1 MKRKT
6 FIAIL
11 AIAMVL
17 VLSLAIL
24 TACNNKKHDF
34 SSKWEYDETSHWH
47 ECMTKK
53 HSDVADKADHT
64 FDAGVVTTEPT
75 EAAEGVKTL
84 TCTVCGYQKTESV
97 PQLEHTYDMNNWK
110 FDEQTHWHPAT
121 CAHTDLKKDE
131 AQHTW
136 NEGVVTTQPTETTED
151 VKTYTCTVCGN
162 TKTATIGTL
171 EHKHTFDTER
181 WDHDAENHWHP
192 ATCAHTSEK
201 KDLAAHSW
209 NEGVV
214 TTQPTETTE
223 GVKTYT
229 CTVCGNTKTA
239 TIGTLEHKHTF
250 DTERWDHDAENHWHP
265 ATCAHT
271 SEKKGLAAHSWNEG
285 VVTTQPTETTEGVKT
300 YTCTVCG
307 NTKTATIGM
316 LDHKHTFD
324 TERWTYDAENH
335 WHPATC
341 AHTDEKKDL
350 AAHSWNAGV
359 VTTEPNYGVEG
370 EKTFTCTVCK
380 TTRVESVP
388 ALAPKTNTISFAS
401 DLSLDKTYD
410 GRAVVV
416 AADKVNRKGNGAITI
431 EYMREDE
438 STYSTVAPK
447 DAGTYYVRA
456 SVAPT
461 AEWLGGKIEKEFTI
475 EHRTL
480 TLSESVYSRK
490 IDQTLESGK
499 FGLECKNVQEETNN
513 VVTWVTVEVP
523 DQYRAAGIHNIRV
536 GELIVD
542 NQNFVIESN
551 TIVRLTVWDAPEFY
565 AGVQNTF
572 SISGRGT
579 VLEVQIAN
587 GTVNVGDQLLINELG
602 KVITVTAIETN
613 RQVLE
618 SATAGDTAGLLTKDV
633 TKDEVKRGYTI
644 TKLDTVASYDKFTAT
659 IRVLETKTTP
669 MQDNYNPNAR
679 FVFID
684 GIGDIQ
690 CTIKFP
696 TGSDMLM
703 PGETLAGVTVD
714 FKGATVPAFVGRRFL
729 LIDGSSKTVAEGVI
743 TDVAPK
749 TRVNCTVSEPTGKTA
764 VIEPIQ
770 GGEKT
775 FALNLNR
782 STALE
787 NIVDSEAIDV
797 VVKYDGVI
805 VGSYKRT
812 GLGVGSGDLA
822 HVENGGTLSGSYIN
836 INLAKGVSGLTDADG
851 NWICDQANVT
861 FDVSAKQT
869 QQVDNLEAGS
879 VTTISIGSKEVKYF
893 TLNELE
899 PLSSGWYSF
908 VNAFNTSG
916 SSRYELYTD
925 AGVKVDM
932 MSDMFK
938 STGGK
943 YYVRYTVNANILNA
957 QIGFIAA
964 KEELEATNTTKSL
977 IIPSGKKDDRLVIKV
992 TLNRALSYFHKNT
1005 VTFQGNVSAFNGSV
1019 VKVYDSNY
1027 KFYNGMGY
1035 QSLPT
1040 GHWFFLPT
1048 QNSEQTYAYIMM
1060 KYAADLAGTA
1070 ELKFEHSA
1078 AVQLLNSDLQTVPF
1092 KANASMNFMFK
1103 APTTGKYKI
1112 EIVATGSNA
1121 LIPPTTISVNMVY
1134 DPNLATVTIN
1144 DNTYFNANTTE
1155 GYYSITLKNLT
1166 DSAQTV
1172 RIHVVKVS

>member
-17 VLSLAIL
+17 VLSLAVL
-24 TACNNKKHDF
+24 TACNKNKHEF
-34 SSKWEYDETSHWH
+34 SSEWKNDETSHWH

-64 FDAGVVTTEPT
+64 FDAGVVTTPAT
-75 EAAEGVKTL
+75 ETAEGVKTL
-84 TCTVCGYQKTESV
+84 TCTVCGYQKTQSV
-97 PQLEHTYDMNNWK
+97 PQLGHTFDMDNWK

-131 AQHTW
+131 AEHAW
-136 NEGVVTTQPTETTED
+136 NEGVITTE
-151 VKTYTCTVCGN
+151 
-162 TKTATIGTL
+162 
-171 EHKHTFDTER
+171 
-181 WDHDAENHWHP
+181 
-192 ATCAHTSEK
+192 
-201 KDLAAHSW
+201 
-209 NEGVV
+209 
-214 TTQPTETTE
+214 PTETTE

-229 CTVCGNTKTA
+229 CTVCHTTKTA
-239 TIGTLEHKHTF
+239 KIGTLEHKHTF
-250 DTERWDHDAENHWHP
+250 DTERWEYNAENHWHP
-265 ATCAHT
+265 ATCGHT
-271 SEKKGLAAHSWNEG
+271 DEKKDLGAHVWNEG
-285 VVTTQPTETTEGVKT
+285 VVTTEPTETTEGVKT
-300 YTCTVCG
+300 YTCTTCG

-316 LDHKHTFD
+316 LDHEHTFD
-324 TERWTYDAENH
+324 MTKWSYDTENH

-350 AAHSWNAGV
+350 AAHNWNAGV
-359 VTTEPNYGVEG
+359 ITKPSDYGVEG
-370 EKTFTCTVCK
+370 EKTYTCTTCK
-380 TTRVESVP
+380 TTRVETLPVKP
-388 ALAPKTNTISFAS
+388 PQFNTLTF
-401 DLSLDKTYD
+401 DGGLELSKTYD
-410 GRAVVV
+410 GMPVVIKPENV
-416 AADKVNRKGNGAITI
+416 HFKGNGALTI
-431 EYMREDE
+431 EYKLEDE
-438 STYSTVAPK
+438 DDSAYTTTAPA
-447 DAGTYYVRA
+447 DAGEYIVRA
-456 SVAPT
+456 RVAGTP
-461 AEWLGGKIEKEFTI
+461 EWYGTSNTKLFTI
-475 EHRTL
+475 KHRIL
-480 TLSESVYSRK
+480 TLSESVYSKK
-490 IDQTLESGK
+490 IDQKLESGK
-499 FGLECKNVQEETNN
+499 FGLECKNVAEETNN

-523 DQYRAAGIHNIRV
+523 AQYRTVGIHNMRV

-542 NQNFVIESN
+542 NPNYMFNVADESKE
-551 TIVRLTVWDAPEFY
+551 VRLTVWDAPEFY
-565 AGVQNTF
+565 AGVKDVLT
-572 SISGRGT
+572 ITGRGT

-587 GTVNVGDQLLINELG
+587 GTVNVGDELHINELG
-602 KVITVTAIETN
+602 KVFTVTAMQKGSQAVET
-613 RQVLE
+613 
-618 SATAGDTAGLLTKDV
+618 ATAGDTVGLLTTDV
-633 TKDEVKRGYTI
+633 TRDEVERGYTI
-644 TKLDTVASYDKFTAT
+644 TKIDTVASYDKVTAT
-659 IRVLETKTTP
+659 IRVSENKKTPINTGYSP
-669 MQDNYNPNAR
+669 FAR
-679 FVFID
+679 FIFIE
-684 GIGDIQ
+684 GIGNINS
-690 CTIKFP
+690 TITLP
-696 TGSDMLM
+696 ISSGIM
-703 PGETLAGVTVD
+703 PGHTLAGVTID
-714 FKGATVPAFVGRRFL
+714 FKGAKVPAFVGRRFW
-729 LIDGSSKTVAEGVI
+729 LIEGGITVAEGVV

-797 VVKYDGVI
+797 VVKYNGVI

-812 GLGVGSGDLA
+812 GIGVGSGDLA
-822 HVENGGTLSGSYIN
+822 HVENGGTLKGSYIN

-851 NWICDQANVT
+851 NWICDKANVT

-869 QQVDNLEAGS
+869 QQVDNLAAGS
-879 VTTISIGSKEVKYF
+879 VTTISIGKDEVKYF

-899 PLSSGWYSF
+899 PLTSGWYSF

-916 SSRYELYTD
+916 SCRYELYTD

-943 YYVRYTVNANILNA
+943 YYVRYTVNANVLNA

-964 KEELEATNTTKSL
+964 KELEATNTTKSL
-977 IIPSGKKDDRLVIKV
+977 TIPSGKKDDRLVIKV
-992 TLNRALSYFHKNT
+992 TLNKALSYFHKNT

-1019 VKVYDSNY
+1019 VKVCDSNY

-1035 QSLPT
+1035 QSIPT

-1092 KANASMNFMFK
+1092 NANASKNFMFK
-1103 APTTGKYKI
+1103 APTTGKYRI

-1134 DPNLATVTIN
+1134 DPNFATVTIN

-1166 DSAQTV
+1166 NSAQDV

>member
-64 FDAGVVTTEPT
+64 FDAGVVTTQPT

-97 PQLEHTYDMNNWK
+97 PQLEHTFDMGKWK

-131 AQHTW
+131 AEHTWNEGVITTHPTETTEGVKTYTCTVCGNTKTAKIGMLDHKHTFDMTKWSYNAENHWHPATCGHTDEKKDLGAHVW
-136 NEGVVTTQPTETTED
+136 NEGVVTTQPTETTEG
-151 VKTYTCTVCGN
+151 VKTYTCTTCGN
-162 TKTATIGTL
+162 TKTATIGML
-171 EHKHTFDTER
+171 DHKHTFDTER

-201 KDLAAHSW
+201 KDLAAHKW
-209 NEGVV
+209 NDGVI
-214 TTQPTETTE
+214 
-223 GVKTYT
+223 
-229 CTVCGNTKTA
+229 TK
-239 TIGTLEHKHTF
+239 
-250 DTERWDHDAENHWHP
+250 P
-265 ATCAHT
+265 A
-271 SEKKGLAAHSWNEG
+271 
-285 VVTTQPTETTEGVKT
+285 
-300 YTCTVCG
+300 
-307 NTKTATIGM
+307 
-316 LDHKHTFD
+316 D
-324 TERWTYDAENH
+324 
-335 WHPATC
+335 
-341 AHTDEKKDL
+341 
-350 AAHSWNAGV
+350 
-359 VTTEPNYGVEG
+359 YGVEG

-388 ALAPKTNTISFAS
+388 ATPPKNNTISFAS
-401 DLSLDKTYD
+401 GLSLDKTYD
-410 GRAVVV
+410 GTPVVV
-416 AADKVNRKGNGAITI
+416 AADKINRKGNGAITI

-447 DAGTYYVRA
+447 DAGTYHVRA

-461 AEWLGGKIEKEFTI
+461 AEWLGGKIETEFTI
-475 EHRTL
+475 EHRIL

-499 FGLECKNVQEETNN
+499 FGLECKNVAEETNN
-513 VVTWVTVEVP
+513 DVTWVTIGVP
-523 DQYRAAGIHNIRV
+523 EQYRAAGIHNMHV
-536 GELIVD
+536 SELIVD
-542 NQNFVIESN
+542 NPNFVIESN
-551 TIVRLTVWDAPEFY
+551 TSVRLTVWDAPEFY
-565 AGVQNTF
+565 AGVEDVL
-572 SISGRGT
+572 SITGRGT
-579 VLEVQIAN
+579 VLSVQIAN
-587 GTVNVGDQLLINELG
+587 GTVNVGDQLHINELG
-602 KVITVTAIETN
+602 KVFTVTAMQNGSQAVET
-613 RQVLE
+613 
-618 SATAGDTAGLLTKDV
+618 ATAGDTVGLLTKDV
-633 TKDEVKRGYTI
+633 TREEVLRGYTL
-644 TKLDTVASYDKFTAT
+644 TKLDTVASYDKVTAT
-659 IRVLETKTTP
+659 IRVAEDKKTPIATG
-669 MQDNYNPNAR
+669 YSPNAR
-679 FVFID
+679 FIFIE
-684 GIGDIQ
+684 GIGNIPS
-690 CTIKFP
+690 TIKFP
-696 TGSDMLM
+696 TGSNMLI

-714 FKGATVPAFVGRRFL
+714 FKGAKVPAFVGRRFL
-729 LIDGSSKTVAEGVI
+729 LIEGSKTVAEGVV

-749 TRVNCTVSEPTGKTA
+749 TRVNCTVSEPAGKTA

-782 STALE
+782 SNVIE
-787 NIVDSEAIDV
+787 NLVNSEAIDL

-812 GLGVGSGDLA
+812 GLGVGNGDLA
-822 HVENGGTLSGSYIN
+822 HVENGGTLKGSYIN
-836 INLAKGVSGLTDADG
+836 IDLAKGVEGLTDADG

-869 QQVDNLEAGS
+869 QQVDNLAAGS
-879 VTTISIGSKEVKYF
+879 VTTISLGANDVKYF

-899 PLSSGWYSF
+899 PLTSGWYSF
-908 VNAFNTSG
+908 VNAFNNNG
-916 SSRYELYTD
+916 SSRYAVYTD

-938 STGGK
+938 STGGG

-964 KEELEATNTTKSL
+964 KGELSATNTTKSL
-977 IIPSGKKDDRLVIKV
+977 IIPSGNQGDRVVIKV
-992 TLNRALSYFHKNT
+992 TLNKALSYFYKNT
-1005 VTFQGNVSAFNGSV
+1005 VTFKQNVSAFNGSV

-1027 KFYNGMGY
+1027 QYYNTMGY
-1035 QSLPT
+1035 QSLPS
-1040 GHWFFLPT
+1040 GHRFYLPT

-1060 KYAADLAGTA
+1060 KYAADLTGTA

-1078 AVQLLNSDLQTVPF
+1078 AGVQLLNKDLQTVHF
-1092 KANASMNFMFK
+1092 KANESRNFMFK
-1103 APTTGKYKI
+1103 ASEIGQYKI
-1112 EIVATGSNA
+1112 EIVATDSNV
-1121 LIPPTTISVNMVY
+1121 LIPPTTISVDKVY
-1134 DPNLATVTIN
+1134 DTNFATVNII
-1144 DNTYFNANTTE
+1144 DNTKFNANATGE
-1155 GYYSITLKNLT
+1155 YYSLTLKNMT
-1166 DSAQTV
+1166 NSAQAV

>member
-1 MKRKT
+1 MKRKS

-17 VLSLAIL
+17 VLSLAVL
-24 TACNNKKHDF
+24 TACNKNKHEF
-34 SSKWEYDETSHWH
+34 SSEWKNDETSHWH

-64 FDAGVVTTEPT
+64 FDAGVVTTPAT
-75 EAAEGVKTL
+75 ETTEGVLTL
-84 TCTVCGYQKTESV
+84 TCTVCGFQKTK
-97 PQLEHTYDMNNWK
+97 PIDKLEHVHTFDMTKWSYDNDK
-110 FDEQTHWHPAT
+110 HWHSAT

-131 AQHTW
+131 AEHAW
-136 NEGVVTTQPTETTED
+136 NE
-151 VKTYTCTVCGN
+151 
-162 TKTATIGTL
+162 
-171 EHKHTFDTER
+171 
-181 WDHDAENHWHP
+181 
-192 ATCAHTSEK
+192 
-201 KDLAAHSW
+201 
-209 NEGVV
+209 
-214 TTQPTETTE
+214 
-223 GVKTYT
+223 
-229 CTVCGNTKTA
+229 
-239 TIGTLEHKHTF
+239 
-250 DTERWDHDAENHWHP
+250 
-265 ATCAHT
+265 
-271 SEKKGLAAHSWNEG
+271 
-285 VVTTQPTETTEGVKT
+285 
-300 YTCTVCG
+300 
-307 NTKTATIGM
+307 
-316 LDHKHTFD
+316 
-324 TERWTYDAENH
+324 
-335 WHPATC
+335 
-341 AHTDEKKDL
+341 
-350 AAHSWNAGV
+350 GV
-359 VTTEPNYGVEG
+359 VTTEPNYGVAG
-370 EKTFTCTVCK
+370 EKTYTCTTCK
-380 TTRVESVP
+380 ATRKETIP
-388 ALAPKTNTISFAS
+388 ATPPKYNTLTF
-401 DLSLDKTYD
+401 DGGLELSKTYD
-410 GRAVVV
+410 GTPVVLKPENV
-416 AADKVNRKGNGAITI
+416 HFNGNGALTI
-431 EYMREDE
+431 EYKLEDE
-438 STYSTVAPK
+438 DDSAYTTTAPT
-447 DAGTYYVRA
+447 DAGEYIVRA
-456 SVAPT
+456 RVAGT
-461 AEWLGGKIEKEFTI
+461 AEWYGISNTKSFTI
-475 EHRTL
+475 MHRIL

-490 IDQTLESGK
+490 IDQNLESGK

-513 VVTWVTVEVP
+513 TLTWVTVEVP
-523 DQYRAAGIHNIRV
+523 AQYRTVGIHNMRV

-542 NQNFVIESN
+542 NPNYMFAIADESKE
-551 TIVRLTVWDAPEFY
+551 VRLTVWDAPEFY
-565 AGVQNTF
+565 AGVQDVLT
-572 SISGRGT
+572 ITGRGT

-587 GTVNVGDQLLINELG
+587 GTVNVGDQLHINELG
-602 KVITVTAIETN
+602 KVFTVTAMEKDSQAVET
-613 RQVLE
+613 
-618 SATAGDTAGLLTKDV
+618 ATAGDRVGLLTKDV
-633 TKDEVKRGYTI
+633 TKDEVNLGYTI
-644 TKLDTVASYDKFTAT
+644 TKLDTVASYDKVTAT
-659 IRVLETKTTP
+659 IRVSENKKTPINTGYSP
-669 MQDNYNPNAR
+669 FAR
-679 FVFID
+679 FVFIE
-684 GIGDIQ
+684 GMGDIQ
-690 CTIKFP
+690 STITLP
-696 TGSDMLM
+696 TSFGMLM
-703 PGETLAGVTVD
+703 PGYTLAGVTVD
-714 FKGATVPAFVGRRFL
+714 FGSATVPAFVGRRFL
-729 LIDGSSKTVAEGVI
+729 LIEGGKAVAEGVV

-775 FALNLNR
+775 FAVNLNR

-787 NIVDSEAIDV
+787 NLVDSEAIDL
-797 VVKYDGVI
+797 VVKYNGVV

-812 GLGVGSGDLA
+812 GIGVGNGDLA
-822 HVENGGTLSGSYIN
+822 HVENGGTLKGSYIN

-869 QQVDNLEAGS
+869 QQVDNLAAGS
-879 VTTISIGSKEVKYF
+879 VTTISLGADEVKYF

-899 PLSSGWYSF
+899 PLTSGWYSF

-964 KEELEATNTTKSL
+964 KDELEATNTTKSL

-1035 QSLPT
+1035 QSFTT
-1040 GHWFFLPT
+1040 GHRFYLPT

-1078 AVQLLNSDLQTVPF
+1078 AGVQLLNSEFQTVPF

-1112 EIVATGSNA
+1112 EIVATDSNA

-1134 DPNLATVTIN
+1134 DPNFATVTIN
-1144 DNTYFNANTTE
+1144 DNTKFNANATE
-1155 GYYSITLKNLT
+1155 GYYSIKLKNLT
-1166 DSAQTV
+1166 DSAQSV
-1172 RIHVVKVS
+1172 RIHIVKVS